1 MVKNETKMCWNW
13 DNDKEKQKYYSK
25 TLTATMQASPSICEI
40 TGFETRTRDTRTPP
54 PPPTFLRGPQKQVTK
69 STSQNPSS
77 GSLYKESKNKVNY

>member
-1 MVKNETKMCWNW
+1 MVKNEAKMCWNW

-25 TLTATMQASPSICEI
+25 TPTATVQASLSTCEI

-54 PPPTFLRGPQKQVTK
+54 PTPLRGPQKQVMK

-77 GSLYKESKNKVNY
+77 DSLYKESKNKVNY

>member
-1 MVKNETKMCWNW
+1 MAKNETKMGWKW

-25 TLTATMQASPSICEI
+25 TLTATLQASPSICEI

-54 PPPTFLRGPQKQVTK
+54 PTPLRGPQKQVTK